1 MKNYT
6 FIDRYFESQRALL
19 RLDTIEEHD
28 VNSLFTYLNNLHST
42 ADKLK
47 ELFDCNI
54 KDYPDFK
61 LLRIIRNY
69 FHHVGDVDDI
79 RMIVSIEENVHF
91 DRVQHLIIPLETFAK
106 SVRSFIDN
114 AMVPENH
121 KQYQKKLK
129 FVSQEMASISECY
142 SYNSDILTN
151 MKVCCNKPSLKLD
164 GEVYELGFDM
174 YRFVFNVTNLIAER
188 CRAIEELACKPIVM
202 ELGEE
207 YSISNNIDRIDIFCT
222 PDKMPITTTQGMIYA
237 RKVEL
242 AI

>member
-1 MKNYT
+1 MKKYT
-6 FIDRYFESQRALL
+6 FIDRYFESQRVLL

-79 RMIVSIEENVHF
+79 RMLVSIEENVHF
-91 DRVQHLIIPLETFAK
+91 DRVQHLIIPLETFAR
-106 SVRSFIDN
+106 SVKSFIDN

-129 FVSQEMASISECY
+129 FVAKEMDAISECY

-151 MKVCCNKPSLKLD
+151 MDVFCNKPSLKLD
-164 GEVYELGFDM
+164 GEVHELGFDM
-174 YRFVFNVTNLIAER
+174 YRFIFNITNVIADR
-188 CRAIEELACKPIVM
+188 CREIDELASKPVLM
-202 ELGEE
+202 ELDETFTV
-207 YSISNNIDRIDIFCT
+207 SNNIDRIDIFCT
-222 PDKMPITTTQGMIYA
+222 PDKMPITTTKGMVYA
-237 RKVEL
+237 RNIEL

>member
-6 FIDRYFESQRALL
+6 FIDRYFESYQTLL
-19 RLDTIEEHD
+19 RLDTIEKHD

-47 ELFDCNI
+47 ELFGCNI

-79 RMIVSIEENVHF
+79 RMLVSTEENVHF
-91 DRVQHLIIPLETFAK
+91 ERVQHLIIPLETFSK
-106 SVRSFIDN
+106 SVKSFIDN

-121 KQYQKKLK
+121 KQYQKKLNY
-129 FVSQEMASISECY
+129 VSKEMASISECY
-142 SYNSDILTN
+142 SYNNDILTN
-151 MKVCCNKPSLKLD
+151 MEACCNKPSLKLD
-164 GEVYELGFDM
+164 GEVHELGFDM
-174 YRFVFNVTNLIAER
+174 YRFIFNVTNLIADH
-188 CRAIEELACKPIVM
+188 CRSIEELSSKSIIK
-202 ELGEE
+202 ELGDE
-207 YSISNNIDRIDIFCT
+207 YSVSNNIERIDMLCT
-222 PDKMPITTTQGMIYA
+222 PDKIPVTTTQGMVYA
-237 RKVEL
+237 KQVEM

>member
-1 MKNYT
+1 MKKYT

-19 RLDTIEEHD
+19 RLDTIEDHD

-47 ELFDCNI
+47 ELFGCNI
-54 KDYPDFK
+54 KDSPDFK

-79 RMIVSIEENVHF
+79 RMLVSIEENVHF

-106 SVRSFIDN
+106 SVKSFIDN

-129 FVSQEMASISECY
+129 YVAKEMDSISECF
-142 SYNSDILTN
+142 SYNREILTN
-151 MKVCCNKPSLKLD
+151 MEVFCNKPSLKLD
-164 GEVYELGFDM
+164 DEVHELGFDM
-174 YRFVFNVTNLIAER
+174 YRFIFNITNTIADS
-188 CRAIEELACKPIVM
+188 CREIEELACKPIII
-202 ELGEE
+202 ELGDEF
-207 YSISNNIDRIDIFCT
+207 SVTNNIDRIDLFCT
-222 PDKMPITTTQGMIYA
+222 PDKMPITTTHGMVYA
-237 RKVEL
+237 RNIEL

>member
-1 MKNYT
+1 MKKYT

-54 KDYPDFK
+54 KDFPDFK

-79 RMIVSIEENVHF
+79 RMLVSIEENVHF

-106 SVRSFIDN
+106 SVKSFIDN

-129 FVSQEMASISECY
+129 YVTKEMDSISECF
-142 SYNSDILTN
+142 SYNREILTN
-151 MKVCCNKPSLKLD
+151 MEVFCNKPSLKLD
-164 GEVYELGFDM
+164 GEIHELGFDM
-174 YRFVFNVTNLIAER
+174 YRFIFNITNVIADR
-188 CRAIEELACKPIVM
+188 CREIEEMASKSIIM
-202 ELGEE
+202 ELDDEL
-207 YSISNNIDRIDIFCT
+207 SVSNNIDRIDIFCT
-222 PDKMPITTTQGMIYA
+222 PDKTPITTTLGMVYA
-237 RKVEL
+237 RNVEP